1 QYNTKR
7 RLSMDKNFFLHP
19 QDPMQ
24 RRYEILRA
32 YFVEELNAEEVANRC
47 DCSIHTVYGLLK
59 QYRKKEEV
67 NFFLPLK
74 QGPKGHRP
82 YVENLKEQAISLRKR
97 NYSIYEIEET
107 LSRNVQR
114 IAPKTIDFI
123 LKEDGFSKLF
133 RRTNAERLEAL
144 QARREYPEESSI
156 QGFATVPQVSTI
168 YGGTFLFI
176 PLILELELDK
186 LLQGISFYG
195 SKQIPSLN
203 YLLSYLGLKLLG
215 KERLCHIEDFNF
227 DYGIGSFAGLN
238 VLPKCA
244 AITQY
249 SYRNPGSLTV
259 QLVKGFLKILHGRN
273 LVKGNYI
280 NLDFHSI
287 PHYGDESQLQNN
299 WIPTRG
305 KSMKSILSFFAQ
317 DLETTYLCYANA
329 DIEREESS
337 DEVLKFVDFYN
348 STTGKLPHCLVFDS
362 KLTTYRNMDT
372 LNQKGILFIT
382 LRNRGKY
389 IHKKIA
395 KIQEWEKVTIDNL
408 KRKYKNLNA
417 FSELVDLKDYQGKI
431 RQIIVTGT
439 GRELPMVLLTN
450 DKESTIKETITT
462 YTHRWLIELN
472 IGENVDFFNLNALS
486 SPIVVKVNFDIAMTL
501 IANTLYK
508 LLVREIRKFQKSRP
522 KTIFRSFIESRAKID
537 IEKDLITVKFEKRS
551 FNPLIMDWVRKRQNI
566 LVPWMGNRRLRFK
579 F

>member
-1 QYNTKR
+1 
-7 RLSMDKNFFLHP
+7 MDKNFFLHP

-329 DIEREESS
+329 DIEREESK

-417 FSELVDLKDYQGKI
+417 FSELIDLKDYQGKI

-508 LLVREIRKFQKSRP
+508 LLVREIRKFHKSRP

>member
-1 QYNTKR
+1 
-7 RLSMDKNFFLHP
+7 MDKNFFLHP

-348 STTGKLPHCLVFDS
+348 STTGKLPRCLVFDS

>member
-1 QYNTKR
+1 
-7 RLSMDKNFFLHP
+7 MDKNFFLHP

-348 STTGKLPHCLVFDS
+348 PTTGKLPRCLVFDS
-362 KLTTYRNMDT
+362 KLTTYRNLDT

-417 FSELVDLKDYQGKI
+417 FSELIDLKDYQGKI

>member
-1 QYNTKR
+1 
-7 RLSMDKNFFLHP
+7 MDKNFFLHP

-348 STTGKLPHCLVFDS
+348 PTTGKLPRCLVFDS
-362 KLTTYRNMDT
+362 KLTTYRNLDT

-395 KIQEWEKVTIDNL
+395 KIKAWEKVTIDNL

-417 FSELVDLKDYQGKI
+417 FSELIDLKDYQGKI

-450 DKESTIKETITT
+450 DKESTIKKIITT

-508 LLVREIRKFQKSRP
+508 LLVREIRKFQKSKP
-522 KTIFRSFIESRAKID
+522 KTIFRSFIESHAEID
-537 IEKDLITVKFEKRS
+537 IEKDIVTVKFEKRS
-551 FNPLIMDWVRKRQNI
+551 FNPLIMDWVRERQNL
-566 LVPWMGNRRLRFK
+566 LVPWMGNRRLQFK

>member
-1 QYNTKR
+1 
-7 RLSMDKNFFLHP
+7 MDKNFFLHP

-107 LSRNVQR
+107 LSRNGQR

-508 LLVREIRKFQKSRP
+508 LLVREIRKFQKSKP
-522 KTIFRSFIESRAKID
+522 KTIFRSFIESHAEID
-537 IEKDLITVKFEKRS
+537 IEKDIVTVKFEKRS
-551 FNPLIMDWVRKRQNI
+551 FNPLIMDWVRERQNL
-566 LVPWMGNRRLRFK
+566 LVPWMGNRRLQFK

>member
-1 QYNTKR
+1 
-7 RLSMDKNFFLHP
+7 MDKNFFLHP